1 MNKLMEVM
9 EKYFIPVA
17 AKIGSQRHLVAVRDG
32 FVAIMPIIIA
42 GSFAVLLNNI
52 DIFGYQDFM
61 VSAFGPGWKTINGAI
76 WNGSFAVMSLLVVF
90 TTAYSL
96 ARSYDKDGIGA
107 ATTCFAALIMLY
119 AESTADWAIP
129 FAYLGSQGLFVSLI
143 VALVMGTLYCKLLG
157 NPKLTIKMPDGVPPA
172 VARSFASLAPSII
185 TLVLT
190 GIIKVVLLWVAD
202 IPNVHQFIF
211 DAIQGPAQE
220 FMSAS
225 IFPVLVLIF
234 VQQLLWFFGLHGS
247 NIIGPVVNAVLLP
260 LLTANTEAYE
270 AGKEIPYLINSQFL
284 DSFVNMGGSGTTICL
299 LIAIFIF
306 SKNKANKAIANLG
319 IAPGL
324 FNINE
329 PVLFGMPIVL
339 NPIYLVPFMIV
350 PLLCAGIAYGLTVIG
365 FCPPVVIQAGWT
377 TPPIM
382 GAILS
387 TGGAWQAGVVA
398 ALNIVIGIV
407 IYTPFVMMADRK
419 AALEEAEGLNQ

>member
-1 MNKLMEVM
+1 MNKLMEVL

-17 AKIGSQRHLVAVRDG
+17 AKIGSIRHLVAVRDG

-61 VSAFGPGWKTINGAI
+61 ANTFGAGWKTINNSI
-76 WNGSFAVMSLLVVF
+76 WNGSFAVMSLLVVV
-90 TTAYSL
+90 TTSYAL
-96 ARSYDKDGIGA
+96 AKSYDKDAIGCA
-107 ATTCFAALIMLY
+107 STCFAALIMLY

-129 FAYLGSQGLFVSLI
+129 FAYLGSQGLFVSL
-143 VALVMGTLYCKLLG
+143 ALALILGTLFCKLLG

-172 VARSFASLAPSII
+172 VARSFAGLAPSII
-185 TLVLT
+185 VLVVT
-190 GIIKVVLLWVAD
+190 GIFKVILLWVAD
-202 IPNVHQFIF
+202 IPNIHQFIF

-225 IFPVLVLIF
+225 IGPVLFLIF
-234 VQQLLWFFGLHGS
+234 IQQLLWFFGLHGS

-260 LLTANTEAYE
+260 LLTANTEAFQ

-284 DSFVNMGGSGTTICL
+284 DSFVNMGGSGTTLSL

-339 NPIYLVPFMIV
+339 NPVYVIPFMIV
-350 PLLCAGIAYGLTVIG
+350 PIVCAIVAYLFTVSGIM
-365 FCPPVVIQAGWT
+365 PPVVLQAGWT

-382 GAILS
+382 GAFLS
-387 TGGAWQAGVVA
+387 TSGSWVAAGVA

-407 IYTPFVMMADRK
+407 LYTPFVIMADRK